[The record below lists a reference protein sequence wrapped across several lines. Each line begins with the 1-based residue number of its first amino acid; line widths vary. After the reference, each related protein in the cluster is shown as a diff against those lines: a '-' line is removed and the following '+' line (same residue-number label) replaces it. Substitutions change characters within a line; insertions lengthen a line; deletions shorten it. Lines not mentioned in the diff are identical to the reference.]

1 MECVGCADRSC
12 FDLTQHSKATKV
24 DLSAKEHLSEPVC
37 MCVCMHVRCP
47 QAVCSSAILCV
58 AYCGGG
64 GDSAGQVNT
73 RKAI

>member
-37 MCVCMHVRCP
+37 MCVCMHVY
-47 QAVCSSAILCV
+47 VCVCVCMYGAPRPCV
-58 AYCGGG
+58 AQLYC
-64 GDSAGQVNT
+64 V
-73 RKAI
+73 